1 MHHPQALERRVIIGL
16 AMFLGFCVT
25 VDAREITVCKQGC
38 EHKVINSA
46 VAAAASGDTVSIGPG
61 TYFEN
66 VVISNK
72 NLTVTGY
79 SEDYTVIDGGFQGAT
94 LSINGSAPS
103 QNTVNLIKLTVT
115 HGSASGV
122 VIDGATVSLQKVVV
136 ISNLSASNGAGP
148 GGGINAFNSV
158 IHITNSIIAHN
169 RAPSGDGGGVFGGGN
184 GALSPSSFTIVSSIL
199 SGNEAYSGGGISLEG
214 ASTATLTSSSI
225 TGNSAVDGGGAYLG
239 GFRHIAVE
247 VGAFLTM
254 NGSTIADNHAAGSGG
269 GVYVGLELPQ
279 GTFNNSFIVGNSAE
293 VAGGGISL
301 SEDGSVTLSNT
312 LLTGNTP
319 NNCNDP
325 FGSNCP
331 R

>member
-1 MHHPQALERRVIIGL
+1 MHHPEAFKPQVVIGL
-16 AMFLGFCVT
+16 VMSLGFCLT
-25 VDAREITVCKQGC
+25 VHAREITVCKQGC

-94 LSINGSAPS
+94 LTINGNSPS
-103 QNTVNLIKLTVT
+103 QNAVTLIKLTVT

-122 VIDGATVSLQKVVV
+122 VIDGATVSMQKVVV
-136 ISNLSASNGAGP
+136 ISNLSANNGAGP

-158 IHITNSIIAHN
+158 VDITNSIIAHN
-169 RAPSGDGGGVFGGGN
+169 RAPTGDGGGVFGGGN

-199 SGNEAYSGGGISLEG
+199 SGNEASTGGGISLEG
-214 ASTATLTSSSI
+214 ASTATLTNSSV
-225 TGNSAVDGGGAYLG
+225 TGNSAVYGGGVYLG
-239 GFRHIAVE
+239 GFRHFSVE
-247 VGAFLTM
+247 VGGFLTM
-254 NGSTIADNHAAGSGG
+254 NSSTIADNHATDSGG

-279 GTFNNSFIVGNSAE
+279 GTFDNSFIVGNSAGIG
-293 VAGGGISL
+293 GGGISL
-301 SEDGSVTLSNT
+301 AEDGSVTLSNT
-312 LLTGNTP
+312 TLTGNSP

-325 FGSNCP
+325 DGSNCP
-331 R
+331 

>member
-1 MHHPQALERRVIIGL
+1 MHHQKSLECRGVIGL
-16 AMFLGFCVT
+16 AMLLGVCLT
-25 VDAREITVCKQGC
+25 VHAREITVCKQGC

-66 VVISNK
+66 VVVSNK
-72 NLTVTGY
+72 NLTITGY

-94 LSINGSAPS
+94 LSINGSSPS

-122 VIDGATVSLQKVVV
+122 VIDGATVSMQKVVV
-136 ISNLSASNGAGP
+136 ISNISADNGAGP
-148 GGGINAFNSV
+148 GGGINAFNSAV
-158 IHITNSIIAHN
+158 HITNSIIAHN
-169 RAPSGDGGGVFGGGN
+169 RAPAGEGGGIFGGGN
-184 GALSPSSFTIVSSIL
+184 GALSPSSFTIVSSVL
-199 SGNEAYSGGGISLEG
+199 VGNEANSGGGISLEG
-214 ASTATLTSSSI
+214 ASTATLTGSSI

-239 GFRHIAVE
+239 GFRHVSVE

-254 NGSTIADNHAAGSGG
+254 NGSTIADNHATGSGG
-269 GVYVGLELPQ
+269 GAYVAFELPQ

-301 SEDGSVTLSNT
+301 SADGSVTLSNT

>member
-1 MHHPQALERRVIIGL
+1 MHYPESLQCRGVIGL
-16 AMFLGFCVT
+16 AVLLGFCFT
-25 VDAREITVCKQGC
+25 VHAKEITVCKQGC

-72 NLTVTGY
+72 NLTITGY

-94 LSINGSAPS
+94 LSIDGSSPS

-122 VIDGATVSLQKVVV
+122 VIDGATVNMQKVVV
-136 ISNLSASNGAGP
+136 ISNLSANNGAGP

-158 IHITNSIIAHN
+158 VHITNSIIAHN
-169 RAPSGDGGGVFGGGN
+169 RAPSGEGGGVFGGGN
-184 GALSPSSFTIVSSIL
+184 GASSQSSFTIVSSIF
-199 SGNEAYSGGGISLEG
+199 SGNEAQSGGGISLEG
-214 ASTATLTSSSI
+214 ASTATLTSSSV

-239 GFRHIAVE
+239 GFRHVAVE

-254 NGSTIADNHAAGSGG
+254 NGSTIAGNHATGSGG

-293 VAGGGISL
+293 VAGGGIYL

-312 LLTGNTP
+312 VLTGNTP
-319 NNCNDP
+319 HDCNDP
-325 FGSNCP
+325 FGSDCP

>member
-1 MHHPQALERRVIIGL
+1 MHHPKALERRVVIGV
-16 AMFLGFCVT
+16 AMFLGFCIT
-25 VDAREITVCKQGC
+25 AHAREITVCKQGC

-46 VAAAASGDTVSIGPG
+46 VAEAVSGDTVSIGPG

-66 VVISNK
+66 VVISDK
-72 NLTVTGY
+72 NLTITGY

-94 LSINGSAPS
+94 LAINGSSPR

-122 VIDGATVSLQKVVV
+122 VIDGATVSLQKVIV
-136 ISNLSASNGAGP
+136 ISNLSANNGAGP

-158 IHITNSIIAHN
+158 VNITNSIIAHN
-169 RAPSGDGGGVFGGGN
+169 RAPAGDGGGVFGGGN
-184 GALSPSSFTIVSSIL
+184 GALSPSTFTIVSSIL
-199 SGNEAYSGGGISLEG
+199 SGNEANTGGGISLEG

-239 GFRHIAVE
+239 GFRHISVE

-254 NGSTIADNHAAGSGG
+254 NGSTIADNHVTGSGG

-293 VAGGGISL
+293 VGGGGISL

-312 LLTGNTP
+312 LITGNTP
-319 NNCNDP
+319 KNCNDP

>member
-1 MHHPQALERRVIIGL
+1 MHHQKSPVRCAAIGL
-16 AMFLGFCVT
+16 AMLFGLCVT
-25 VDAREITVCKQGC
+25 AHAREITVCKQGC

-94 LSINGSAPS
+94 LTINGNSPS
-103 QNTVNLIKLTVT
+103 QNAVTLIKLTVT

-122 VIDGATVSLQKVVV
+122 VIDGATVSMQKVIV
-136 ISNLSASNGAGP
+136 ISNLSANNGAGP

-158 IHITNSIIAHN
+158 VDITNSIITHN
-169 RAPSGDGGGVFGGGN
+169 RAPTGDGGGVFGGGN

-199 SGNEAYSGGGISLEG
+199 SGNEANSGGGISLEG
-214 ASTATLTSSSI
+214 ASTATLTNSSV
-225 TGNSAVDGGGAYLG
+225 TGNSAVYGGGVNLG
-239 GFRHIAVE
+239 GFRHLAVE
-247 VGAFLTM
+247 VGGFLTM
-254 NGSTIADNHAAGSGG
+254 NSSTIANNHAADSGG

-279 GTFNNSFIVGNSAE
+279 GSFDNSFIVGNSAE
-293 VAGGGISL
+293 IGGGGISL
-301 SEDGSVTLSNT
+301 AEGGSVTLSNT
-312 LLTGNTP
+312 TLTGNSP

-325 FGSNCP
+325 DGSNCP
-331 R
+331 